1 MVIWMAFAI
10 LAAVTVAVLLAP
22 LRRRAE
28 VNMPLRADYNLAV
41 FRDQLAELER
51 DKARGLIGER
61 EAEAAHNEI
70 SRRMLQSAGSLQ
82 SPRQPPGNRRLVHI
96 LSALLVPVIAVS
108 LYLREGSPQLPGVP
122 RAARL
127 EKAAETGDFAALIAK
142 VEDHLAENPDDA
154 QGWGVLAPA
163 YKRDGRWEDAANA
176 YSQILR
182 LSSATAGSL
191 ADYAEALVF
200 AKQGLVTADARKAFT
215 EAARLDP
222 KMPKVRFYLALAL
235 KQEGKPDEAKTAMTA
250 LLGDSADDAP
260 WRPMLEKELADL
272 GSRPPALSADDQT
285 AAANMSGED
294 QQQMIRTMVDGLEQ
308 RLKANAGD
316 IDGWL
321 RLIRSRTV
329 LNEPDRARAA
339 LDTARSTFKDNPQAL
354 SALDA
359 LAKELN
365 LT

>member
-1 MVIWMAFAI
+1 MLIWTAFAI
-10 LAAVTVAVLLAP
+10 MAAVTVAVLLAP

-28 VNMPLRADYNLAV
+28 VNAPPRADYNLAV
-41 FRDQLAELER
+41 FRDQLAELQR

-70 SRRMLQSAGSLQ
+70 SRRMLQTAGSSQ
-82 SPRQPPGNRRLVHI
+82 SPLQPAGNRRLVHI
-96 LSALLVPVIAVS
+96 LSALLVPVMAVS
-108 LYLREGSPQLPGVP
+108 LYLREGSPQLPDVP

-127 EKAAETGDFAALIAK
+127 EMAAETGDFAALIAK
-142 VEDHLAENPDDA
+142 VEDHLAKNPDDA

-176 YSQILR
+176 YAQILR
-182 LSSATAGSL
+182 LSPTTAGSL
-191 ADYAEALVF
+191 ADYAEALVL

-235 KQEGKPDEAKTAMTA
+235 KQEGKMEEAKTAMMS
-250 LLGDSADDAP
+250 LLADSADDAP
-260 WRPMLEKELADL
+260 WRPMLEKELA
-272 GSRPPALSADDQT
+272 GIASRPPALSTETQS
-285 AAANMSGED
+285 AAANLSGED
-294 QQQMIRTMVDGLEQ
+294 QQQMIRAMVDGLEEK
-308 RLKANAGD
+308 LKSNAD
-316 IDGWL
+316 DLDGWL

-329 LNEPDRARAA
+329 LNEPDRAKAA
-339 LDTARSTFKDNPQAL
+339 LDTARATFKNNPQAL
-354 SALDA
+354 SALNA
-359 LAKELN
+359 LARELN